1 MGAGRPDGAQGTGKR
16 SPVSPATPGQR
27 PSAVRCLEP
36 AASPPRAWWSGPAAG
51 TSGVHPAA
59 SARRFLRSAAGRI
72 AARGNGVPHA
82 RFPCVAD
89 SPDSAAYQRWVSLEA
104 AAQGDTLRLH
114 GHWRLSSLP
123 AIHAALAALPETR
136 PLEGVDGAALASLD
150 TAGALAL
157 LRHLRHRG
165 LDPARADF
173 GTFAADQRRVVAVV
187 LQRLPAD
194 APRARHRPRNPLA
207 ALGASAAAAAK
218 LLAGHLA
225 FLGAVT
231 AGLGATLRNPRRLRW
246 RELSAQFHH
255 TTLTALPVVSLVTFL
270 IGVVFAYLLGLQAE
284 RYGAGIFVVDGVALG
299 MAREFSPIIVAVIV
313 AGRSGAA
320 FTAQLGTMRLTEETD
335 AIRVLGLSPMD
346 VLVLPRVLALAA
358 GLPLL
363 VFAGNLMGNLG
374 AMATTAANLGIPP
387 PVYVERLHIALA
399 PRHFIVGLVKA
410 PVFALFIAVIGIR
423 MGMTVPRDTRAIG
436 ISTTSTV
443 VQGIVSVILLDALF
457 AVLLQELDI

>member
-1 MGAGRPDGAQGTGKR
+1 M
-16 SPVSPATPGQR
+16 
-27 PSAVRCLEP
+27 
-36 AASPPRAWWSGPAAG
+36 
-51 TSGVHPAA
+51 
-59 SARRFLRSAAGRI
+59 
-72 AARGNGVPHA
+72 
-82 RFPCVAD
+82 AD
-89 SPDSAAYQRWVSLEA
+89 SSDSAGSQRWVSLET
-104 AAQGDTLRLH
+104 AAQGDTLRLA

-123 AIHAALAALPETR
+123 AIEAALAALPSGR
-136 PLEGVDGAALASLD
+136 PLAGVDGAALASLD
-150 TAGALAL
+150 TAGALTL
-157 LRHLRHRG
+157 LRHLRSRG
-165 LDPARADF
+165 LDPGGADF
-173 GTFAADQRRVVAVV
+173 GTLAAEHHRVVAVV
-187 LQRLPAD
+187 LQRLPAQGAR
-194 APRARHRPRNPLA
+194 APRQSPTPLA
-207 ALGASAAAAAK
+207 ALGASATSLAA

-225 FLGAVT
+225 FLGAVA
-231 AGLGATLRNPRRLRW
+231 AGLGGTLLSPRRLRL
-246 RELSAQFHH
+246 RELAAQFRH

-284 RYGAGIFVVDGVALG
+284 RYGAGIFVVDGVSLG

-363 VFAGNLMGNLG
+363 VFVGNLMGNLG

-399 PRHFIVGLVKA
+399 PRHFVVGLVKA

-423 MGMTVPRDTRAIG
+423 MGMSVPRDTRAIG

-443 VQGIVSVILLDALF
+443 VQGIVSVILLDAFF
-457 AVLLQELDI
+457 AVLFQELDI

>member
-1 MGAGRPDGAQGTGKR
+1 M
-16 SPVSPATPGQR
+16 
-27 PSAVRCLEP
+27 
-36 AASPPRAWWSGPAAG
+36 
-51 TSGVHPAA
+51 
-59 SARRFLRSAAGRI
+59 
-72 AARGNGVPHA
+72 
-82 RFPCVAD
+82 AD
-89 SPDSAAYQRWVSLEA
+89 SSDSAGSQRWVSLET
-104 AAQGDTLRLH
+104 AAQGDTLRLA

-123 AIHAALAALPETR
+123 AIEAALAALPSGR
-136 PLEGVDGAALASLD
+136 PLAGVDGAALASLD
-150 TAGALAL
+150 TAGALTL
-157 LRHLRHRG
+157 LRHLRSRG
-165 LDPARADF
+165 LDPGGADF
-173 GTFAADQRRVVAVV
+173 GTLAAEHHRVVAVV
-187 LQRLPAD
+187 LQRLPAQGAR
-194 APRARHRPRNPLA
+194 APRQPPTPLA
-207 ALGASAAAAAK
+207 ALGASATSLAA

-225 FLGAVT
+225 FLGAVA
-231 AGLGATLRNPRRLRW
+231 AGLGGTLLSPRRLRL
-246 RELSAQFHH
+246 RELAAQFRH

-284 RYGAGIFVVDGVALG
+284 RYGAGIFVVDGVSLG

-363 VFAGNLMGNLG
+363 VFVGNLMGNLG

-399 PRHFIVGLVKA
+399 PRHFVVGLVKA

-423 MGMTVPRDTRAIG
+423 MGMSVPRDTRAIG

-443 VQGIVSVILLDALF
+443 VQGIVSVILLDAFF
-457 AVLLQELDI
+457 AVLFQELDI